1 MAKQLG
7 FHVNLSACSGC
18 KACQIACKDK
28 NDLTDDRMWRRV
40 ITVEGGEWIQ
50 RGDAWLNNIFGYF
63 LSSACMHC
71 ENPLCVEVCPTSAMW
86 KREEDGIV
94 LIDQDKCIG
103 CRYCEWACPYG
114 APQFDA
120 TAGVMSK
127 CNMCFDYV
135 DAGQKPACVSACQ
148 MRVLEFGDVE
158 ELRVKYGALNDV
170 YPLPDPSLTSPSIVY
185 TPHEDTIR
193 ATTDSVE
200 LANREEL

>member
-86 KREEDGIV
+86 KREEYGIV